1 MLDTRATVHAPSP
14 STTSL
19 ANEREERS
27 RDSPRENYLDS
38 PGRAGE
44 RTLRDSIHEWER

>member
-38 PGRAGE
+38 PGERAGE
-44 RTLRDSIHEWER
+44 RTLRDSIHE